1 MFNSNN
7 KDKRSFFERL
17 SGAVRVEDEYENDEE
32 TEEEAL
38 PQRKLTP
45 KIEGKTSKKSSA
57 GSSSAKDW
65 QDDDFEG
72 QLTID
77 MFQTPNELIIKTM
90 IAGVKPEDMDISIT
104 RDMVTI
110 RGKRE
115 ETREIQD
122 EDYFMKELYW
132 GTFSRAIT
140 LPQEIEVEEAE
151 ASEKNGLLTIRLPK
165 IDKDR
170 ETKLKV
176 KSGN

>member
-1 MFNSNN
+1 MFNSN

-17 SGAVRVEDEYENDEE
+17 SGAVKIDEDFDQ
-32 TEEEAL
+32 EEEIEEG

-45 KIEGKTSKKSSA
+45 KSEGRAVKKTAQNSSN
-57 GSSSAKDW
+57 DW
-65 QDDDFEG
+65 HEDEFEG
-72 QLTID
+72 QLTVD
-77 MFQTPNELIIKTM
+77 MYQTQDEIIIKTM
-90 IAGVKPEDMDISIT
+90 IAGVRPDDIDISIT

-115 ETREIQD
+115 DSREIQD

-151 ASEKNGLLTIRLPK
+151 ASEKNGLLTLRLPK